1 MGAALAFH
9 VLATVIWVGGMF
21 FAYFVLRPSV
31 AQVLAPSQAL
41 PLWSEVLSGFFRWVS
56 LCILLLL
63 GTGYWML
70 FGEFG
75 GFGSAG
81 TYIHIMHGTGLL
93 MVVVFGHVAGSPF
106 RKMKAFTLHENWEK
120 GAAELLKVR
129 RLVALNL
136 ALGVFTVVVATF
148 GRTGWV

>member
-1 MGAALAFH
+1 MGIALAFH
-9 VLATVIWVGGMF
+9 VLATVVWVGGMF

-31 AQVLAPSQAL
+31 SQVLAASQAL

-63 GTGYWML
+63 TTGYWML

-75 GFGSAG
+75 GFGGAG
-81 TYIHIMHGTGLL
+81 AYIHIMHGTGLL
-93 MVVVFGHVAGSPF
+93 MVVVFGHVVGSPF
-106 RKMKAFTLHENWEK
+106 RKLKELTLQENWEQ
-120 GAAELLKVR
+120 GAAELFKVR

-136 ALGVFTVVVATF
+136 ALGIFTVLVATL
-148 GRTGWV
+148 GRYGWA